1 MYQIGILIYITL
13 FRLVAIFHKK
23 AAKMVAGHK
32 NTWKILRDKM
42 DKDSEWLWFHASSLG
57 EFEQGRPIIEQI
69 RTDHPEYKIIV
80 TFYSPSGYEVRKD
93 YSGAD
98 IICYLPFD
106 TLFNSRRFLN
116 LVKPK
121 MAFFIKYEFWPNYLR
136 QLKRRAIPTYLI
148 SGIFRPDQAFFKD
161 YAKFYRKL
169 LETFTYFFVQDQRS
183 VDLLQSVGHSNNV
196 SISGDT
202 RFDRVLD
209 IKNKAKVLDIA
220 LAFSTKKT
228 NSSGKILIAGSS
240 WPKDELL
247 FLPYFN
253 EHPELR
259 LIIAPHEI
267 HEDHLQSIEA
277 QLNRPFKR
285 YTKTNPNE
293 AANCDCL
300 IIDCFGLLSSMY
312 QYGDIVYIGGGFGT
326 GIHNTLEAAVYGIP
340 VLFGPTYDKFI
351 EAKALINCG
360 GGFSF
365 DSKDQLDLLLNR
377 LLSSD
382 DVLQKAG
389 EKAGEMVKKGSGG
402 TKIIL
407 QTIKF

>member
-121 MAFFIKYEFWPNYLR
+121 MGFFIKYEFWPNYLR

-202 RFDRVLD
+202 RFDRVLE
-209 IKNKAKVLDIA
+209 IKDHAKVLDIA
-220 LAFSTKKT
+220 LAFSTKRA

-247 FLPYFN
+247 FIPYFN

-285 YTKTNPNE
+285 YTKTTPDE

-351 EAKALINCG
+351 EAKALIHCG

-365 DSKDQLDLLLNR
+365 DSKGQLDQLLDR

-382 DVLQKAG
+382 EVLQKAG